1 MHKVMIRPAGYYD
14 CREAIDRAFELFPL
28 NIRDRKVLV
37 KPNAVMASDPDE
49 AIVTHPAVIRAIV
62 EKLESIGPAEIIVG
76 DNPGFLGYGI
86 NEETFRRTG
95 LLEAA
100 KGYYRNIG
108 IEAREVNFSEK
119 FGGRLSISRDILEAD
134 IVISVPKFK
143 THGLTIITG
152 GIKNSYGFI
161 PGAHKAALHR
171 VAGNAIRFSELLVK
185 MFQIK
190 IPDLYIVD
198 AVVGMEGNG
207 PNCPDLREI
216 GLILASDNGV
226 AVDAVI
232 ARMMGLDPGTV
243 PFIQMA
249 QESGLGLH
257 ATEAFEI
264 EGALKQ
270 VPHFKL
276 PPAARNISQKKTGD
290 SYLFTSSVRLR
301 PRIDRS
307 RCIVCERCIEQCP
320 VSALSMV
327 DGFPAVDPER
337 CIACFCCQEMCPEM
351 AIHLL

>member
-1 MHKVMIRPAGYYD
+1 
-14 CREAIDRAFELFPL
+14 
-28 NIRDRKVLV
+28 
-37 KPNAVMASDPDE
+37 
-49 AIVTHPAVIRAIV
+49 V
-62 EKLESIGPAEIIVG
+62 EKLESIGPAEIVVG

-108 IEAREVNFSEK
+108 TEAREMSFPEK
-119 FGGRLSISRDILEAD
+119 FGGRLSISRDILETD

-171 VAGNAIRFSELLVK
+171 VAGNAIRFSELLVA
-185 MFQIK
+185 MFQIRV
-190 IPDLYIVD
+190 PDLYIVD

-232 ARMMGLDPGTV
+232 ARMMGLDPGSV
-243 PFIQMA
+243 PFIRMA
-249 QESGLGLH
+249 REKGLGSY
-257 ATEAFEI
+257 EARVI
-264 EGALKQ
+264 EVEGELK
-270 VPHFKL
+270 PIPGFKL
-276 PPAARNISQKKTGD
+276 PPAARDIARRKTGD
-290 SYLFTSSVRLR
+290 SYLFTSSARLR
-301 PRIDRS
+301 PRVDRN
-307 RCIVCERCIEQCP
+307 RCIACEQCIEHCP

-327 DGFPAVDPER
+327 DGFPEVDPER

-351 AIHLL
+351 AIHLS

>member
-1 MHKVMIRPAGYYD
+1 MQKVMIRPAGYHA

-62 EKLESIGPAEIIVG
+62 EKLESLAPAEIIVG

-86 NEETFRRTG
+86 NEKTFQQTG

-100 KGYYRNIG
+100 QGHYRNIG
-108 IEAREVNFSEK
+108 TEALEVNFPGK
-119 FGGRLSISRDILEAD
+119 FGGRLSVSRDVLEAD
-134 IVISVPKFK
+134 IIISVPKFK

-161 PGAHKAALHR
+161 PGAHKAMLHR
-171 VAGNAIRFSELLVK
+171 VAGNALRFSELLVDV
-185 MFQIK
+185 FQVK
-190 IPDLYIVD
+190 LPDLYIVD

-207 PNCPDLREI
+207 PNCSDLREI

-243 PFIQMA
+243 PFLRMA
-249 QESGLGLH
+249 QERGLGSY
-257 ATEAFEI
+257 AAGAFEV
-264 EGALKQ
+264 EGELK
-270 VPHFKL
+270 PIPDFKL
-276 PPAARNISQKKTGD
+276 PPAARDLTRKKTGD
-290 SYLFTSSVRLR
+290 SFLFTSSVRLR
-301 PRIDRS
+301 PRADRNL
-307 RCIVCERCIEQCP
+307 CIACERCIEQCP
-320 VSALSMV
+320 VSALTMA
-327 DGFPAVDPER
+327 DGLPEVDPEN
-337 CIACFCCQEMCPEM
+337 CIACFCCQEMCPEK
-351 AIHLL
+351 AIHLS